1 MLGDA
6 EIHALD
12 SNLSSIVQQNQ
23 QHHAD
28 VQNLLD
34 KFRQLLD
41 NYNNLKSDYEEEKE
55 AREKYKRMARGQV
68 RRMIRQYVHCSA
80 LTVT

>member
-12 SNLSSIVQQNQ
+12 GNLGTIIQQNQ
-23 QHHAD
+23 QHHTD
-28 VQNLLD
+28 LQNLLE

-41 NYNNLKSDYEEEKE
+41 SYNNLKSDYEEEKE

-68 RRMIRQYVHCSA
+68 RNMVVS
-80 LTVT
+80 TVLEV